1 MIKSYCGVREESLV
15 RASFYTKNETGV
27 SPIAFIS
34 SIRYI
39 SAPPTRTG
47 SCCYKGGQQKLAE
60 KMCRSSSR
68 FLYKT

>member
-15 RASFYTKNETGV
+15 RASFHTKNETGV

-47 SCCYKGGQQKLAE
+47 SCCYKATEARGKDV
-60 KMCRSSSR
+60 
-68 FLYKT
+68 